1 MHKPKSTNSSAPDSR
16 SLRSPPS
23 PLTREN
29 LMTLEE
35 SLDHEDAYSN
45 EILQRFCREIN
56 SSNNA
61 HLHQAHV
68 IPSKSSIRE
77 RCQSTPPQI
86 QKNDVV
92 VASPKLLPF
101 PYHNDSLFLPT
112 AEKIQYHNHFHSSTT
127 TTSLSSS
134 SRADSSSLSPES
146 EVLISRPYSTT
157 NIPNS
162 PSMKSLTSINNAS
175 RPSNDR
181 RSLPIKLDYS
191 NIVISSTGSKKQ
203 RFLNRSSSY
212 GSLSTVSSAGYNT
225 EKKPWLKRIF
235 KFFNKNKHKSQQI
248 KQSNLNSNNDVDGK
262 SRVWYCKY
270 SKNPS
275 TDFENYYHHHQY
287 QHQQPMISVIWK

>member
-1 MHKPKSTNSSAPDSR
+1 MHKSIRNLSPAPDSR
-16 SLRSPPS
+16 SLRSSPS

-29 LMTLEE
+29 LMIFEE
-35 SLDHEDAYSN
+35 ILDHKDACSN
-45 EILQRFCREIN
+45 EILQRFCREIS

-61 HLHQAHV
+61 HLHQIHV
-68 IPSKSSIRE
+68 TPSKSSIRE

-86 QKNDVV
+86 QKNDLV

-127 TTSLSSS
+127 TTASLSSS
-134 SRADSSSLSPES
+134 SRADSSSLAPES

-203 RFLNRSSSY
+203 RFLHRSSSY

-235 KFFNKNKHKSQQI
+235 KFFNKNKHNSQQK
-248 KQSNLNSNNDVDGK
+248 KQPNLNSYKDVEGK
-262 SRVWYCKY
+262 GPVWYCKY

-287 QHQQPMISVIWK
+287 QHQQPMISVT